1 MDIDFKKIGLAAKDI
16 VFGIGA
22 AAAGA
27 GGGPAAAEGVKKVG
41 SVVDNLIGVA
51 PPPPEP
57 KPSRADKFDRIDY
70 GARPK
75 KAAAAA
81 ATVAAPAPEEEAAAP
96 VDVDAQT
103 TASYLITRGWSA
115 EKVQEFLRGP
125 QAAQEEDTAEEK
137 ESEKEKAALS
147 QKEEPPKREA
157 SAPKPGHVEDIIYF
171 GKRK

>member
-27 GGGPAAAEGVKKVG
+27 EGGPAAAEGVKKVG
-41 SVVDNLIGVA
+41 SVVDNLIGVT

-75 KAAAAA
+75 KAAQVA
-81 ATVAAPAPEEEAAAP
+81 ATVAAPASEQDSASP

-103 TASYLITRGWSA
+103 TVSYLIARGWSA

-125 QAAQEEDTAEEK
+125 QAAAEEDTAEEK
-137 ESEKEKAALS
+137 EPEKEKATLS
-147 QKEEPPKREA
+147 QKEEPPRTQA
-157 SAPKPGHVEDIIYF
+157 PAPKPGHVEDIIYF

>member
-1 MDIDFKKIGLAAKDI
+1 MDIDFKRIGLAAKDI

-27 GGGPAAAEGVKKVG
+27 EGGPAAAEGVKKVG

-51 PPPPEP
+51 PPPEP

-75 KAAAAA
+75 KAIPVA
-81 ATVAAPAPEEEAAAP
+81 ATVAATAPEQDAAAP

-103 TASYLITRGWSA
+103 TANYLLARGWP
-115 EKVQEFLRGP
+115 EDKVQAFLRGP
-125 QAAQEEDTAEEK
+125 QEAEEEDTAEEK
-137 ESEKEKAALS
+137 EPEKEKAALS
-147 QKEEPPKREA
+147 QKEEPPKTEA
-157 SAPKPGHVEDIIYF
+157 PAPKPGHVEDIIYF